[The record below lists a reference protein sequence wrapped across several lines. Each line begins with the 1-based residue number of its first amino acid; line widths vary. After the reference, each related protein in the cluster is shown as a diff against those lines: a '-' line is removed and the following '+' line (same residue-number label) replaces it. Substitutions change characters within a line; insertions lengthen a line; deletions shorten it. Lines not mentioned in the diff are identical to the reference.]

1 MQMRFCDD
9 LGPLGFSWITDEAMT
24 RASHALVADRG
35 GATR

>member
-24 RASHALVADRG
+24 RTSHALVADG
-35 GATR
+35 DATAE